1 MPPSPRPSRA
11 PADRVPVIE
20 IRFTALPEHVR
31 TARLVAAAVARRAGI
46 DSPLLDEIRLA
57 VGEACSRAVAAHRR
71 VAPDVPVV
79 VTVAD
84 ERDSF
89 LVTVIDSGP
98 PNGAED
104 TPHADD
110 PFAVVAA
117 RAGDTGEPPGDT
129 ATDVLPSGFGLA
141 VIAGLV
147 DDLDVTREP
156 TGTVVRMTWKTAGS
170 GAAASVP

>member
-11 PADRVPVIE
+11 PADRVPVVE

-57 VGEACSRAVAAHRR
+57 VGEACSRAVASHLR

-84 ERDSF
+84 DRDSF
-89 LVTVIDSGP
+89 VVTVTDSGP
-98 PNGAED
+98 GNGAEAG
-104 TPHADD
+104 PNDD
-110 PFAVVAA
+110 PFALVAA
-117 RAGDTGEPPGDT
+117 RAADAAEALGDT

-170 GAAASVP
+170 GASASVP